1 VKHVLHKTGHK
12 TVHTGASVPQGA
24 RVLAVC
30 ALAGMLAACAQAPK
44 PLYDWNAYPSSVYA
58 YLKDAPEDAA
68 DHVQALEAN
77 AQRASD
83 AALPPGFRAHLA
95 LLYLKMGLGDKA
107 ATQLRAEK
115 QAFPESAAFMDFLLR
130 QMAPDAARVA
140 HPSAT
145 KDKSPAKEAR
155 P

>member
-1 VKHVLHKTGHK
+1 
-12 TVHTGASVPQGA
+12 VHTGACVPQGV

-30 ALAGMLAACAQAPK
+30 VLAGMLAACAQAPK
-44 PLYDWNAYPSSVYA
+44 PLYDWNAYPQSVYA

-68 DHVQALEAN
+68 DPVQALEAS
-77 AQRASD
+77 AQRTND

-107 ATQLRAEK
+107 ALQLQAEK
-115 QAFPESAAFMDFLLR
+115 QAFPESAVFMDFLLR
-130 QMAPDAARVA
+130 QMTPDTARAA

-145 KDKSPAKEAR
+145 TDQSLAKEAR